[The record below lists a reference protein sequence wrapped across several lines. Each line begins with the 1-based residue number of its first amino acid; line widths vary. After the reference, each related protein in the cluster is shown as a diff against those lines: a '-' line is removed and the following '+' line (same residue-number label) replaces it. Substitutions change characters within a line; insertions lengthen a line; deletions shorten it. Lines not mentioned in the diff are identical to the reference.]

1 MGNYVRYD
9 DQQIADF
16 LECAVDVGISKA
28 IRIMGYPGSWITA
41 KRWADNRG
49 VEIEVDAMKAKA
61 KSYDLWY
68 NDRDVL
74 LGAEAGMA
82 RVMESLEE
90 EDLAADDKKKLAEA
104 YQKFANVWLTVQGKA
119 SNITQSQTK
128 DGLDLDIMDMINS
141 EHARNQ
147 LIESDNDSVT
157 DNTVNI

>member
-1 MGNYVRYD
+1 MTKYVRYD

-16 LECAVDVGISKA
+16 LECAVDVGIGKA
-28 IRIMGYPGSWITA
+28 IRIMGYPASWITA
-41 KRWADNRG
+41 KRWADMRG
-49 VEIEVDAMKAKA
+49 IEVEVNAMKSKA

-68 NDRDVL
+68 NDRDIL

-90 EDLAADDKKKLAEA
+90 EDLDADSKKKLAEA

-128 DGLDLDIMDMINS
+128 DGLDLDIMDMIAS
-141 EHARNQ
+141 ENAKNQ
-147 LIESDNDSVT
+147 LIESNADVT
-157 DNTVNI
+157 IE

>member
-1 MGNYVRYD
+1 MGNYVRYTD
-9 DQQIADF
+9 EQIADF
-16 LECAVDVGISKA
+16 LECATDVGIGKA

-49 VEIEVDAMKAKA
+49 IEVEVNAMKAKA

-82 RVMESLEE
+82 RVTESLEE
-90 EDLAADDKKKLAEA
+90 DNLDPDAKKKLAEA

-128 DGLDLDIMDMINS
+128 DGLDLDIMDMIAS
-141 EHARNQ
+141 ENARNQ
-147 LIESDNDSVT
+147 LIESSDDANVT
-157 DNTVNI
+157 A

>member
-16 LECAVDVGISKA
+16 LECAVDVGIGKA
-28 IRIMGYPGSWITA
+28 IRIMGYPASWITA

-49 VEIEVDAMKAKA
+49 VEVEVNAMKSKA

-82 RVMESLEE
+82 RVMEQLEE
-90 EDLAADDKKKLAEA
+90 SDLTPDDLKKAAEA
-104 YQKFANVWLTVQGKA
+104 YQKYANVWLTIQGKA
-119 SNITQSQTK
+119 SNITQTQTK
-128 DGLDLDIMDMINS
+128 DGLDLDIMDMIAS
-141 EHARNQ
+141 ENARNQ
-147 LIESDNDSVT
+147 LIESDADVT
-157 DNTVNI
+157 V